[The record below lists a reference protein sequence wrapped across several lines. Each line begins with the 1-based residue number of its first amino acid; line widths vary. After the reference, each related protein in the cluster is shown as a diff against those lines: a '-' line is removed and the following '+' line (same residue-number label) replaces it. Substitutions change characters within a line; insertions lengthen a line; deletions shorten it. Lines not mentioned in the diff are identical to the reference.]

1 MAKVDM
7 GNNAELHSDDI
18 FTFLLKWRKQ
28 LVIITLF
35 AIVTSTIVSLFIQNK
50 YKSTVVLFP
59 TTTNSISKALISENN
74 NGKEDVLRFGEE
86 EDAEQMIQILGSD
99 EIRDYLTKKY
109 NLYQHYDIDTSDV
122 YKQTKLQKEYENN
135 VSFEQTKFLSV
146 KITVLDHDPDTASM
160 IANEIAALIDTVKN
174 RMIKEIAIPAFLIV
188 EKKYSDQI
196 EYVKSLEDSLT
207 ELRKLGVIDYESQAE
222 RITEQLSIAVLQG
235 KKNAEKKLQEKLN
248 ILSKYG
254 GAYVS
259 IRNQL
264 EYEKKQLTIIH
275 TKYEE
280 AKVDAEST
288 LQHKFIVNKAYPAEK
303 YYYPIRWLIVLVSTL
318 STIIIA
324 IIALMFYEKIKN
336 QKIG

>member
-109 NLYQHYDIDTSDV
+109 NLYQHYDII
-122 YKQTKLQKEYENN
+122 YL
-135 VSFEQTKFLSV
+135 
-146 KITVLDHDPDTASM
+146 
-160 IANEIAALIDTVKN
+160 
-174 RMIKEIAIPAFLIV
+174 
-188 EKKYSDQI
+188 
-196 EYVKSLEDSLT
+196 
-207 ELRKLGVIDYESQAE
+207 
-222 RITEQLSIAVLQG
+222 
-235 KKNAEKKLQEKLN
+235 
-248 ILSKYG
+248 
-254 GAYVS
+254 
-259 IRNQL
+259 
-264 EYEKKQLTIIH
+264 
-275 TKYEE
+275 
-280 AKVDAEST
+280 
-288 LQHKFIVNKAYPAEK
+288 
-303 YYYPIRWLIVLVSTL
+303 
-318 STIIIA
+318 
-324 IIALMFYEKIKN
+324 
-336 QKIG
+336 